1 MGDFQK
7 VVAIA
12 GLTLELGNGKVSLGV
27 TSHSRRIPREV
38 VVVTTATQLTLFVLV
53 VLDVVVAEELGFKA
67 SFSLFSLFVQCSVVV
82 PVAQNMAL
90 GVDRLLFVDVVVV
103 GAVIVTVVTIVV
115 VVIIDDVVVKVD
127 GGCFPN
133 GIDQGIGT
141 TVGKERVDVMG
152 TAAMEDGDVVLGDPV
167 QTVSRVGTE
176 LLGPLLV
183 PILVSVTVL
192 TVVVVVV
199 DRAFGPTARRTRT
212 QKGRK
217 KGKRKNQNAK
227 TKTRQKCVSESNRT
241 ATRHGS
247 SEVRKLLMAKLLT
260 RNHGL

>member
-212 QKGRK
+212 QKGRN
-217 KGKRKNQNAK
+217 KGTRKNQNAK
-227 TKTRQKCVSESNRT
+227 TKTRQKCVSESNRIEQ
-241 ATRHGS
+241 RHDTVV
-247 SEVRKLLMAKLLT
+247 VRFEKY
-260 RNHGL
+260 

>member
-12 GLTLELGNGKVSLGV
+12 GLTLELGNGKLSLGV

-82 PVAQNMAL
+82 PVAQNVAL

-199 DRAFGPTARRTRT
+199 DRAFGP
-212 QKGRK
+212 
-217 KGKRKNQNAK
+217 NA
-227 TKTRQKCVSESNRT
+227 TMDFDPQ
-241 ATRHGS
+241 
-247 SEVRKLLMAKLLT
+247 
-260 RNHGL
+260 GLVIVQV

>member
-212 QKGRK
+212 QKGKIK
-217 KGKRKNQNAK
+217 KEQSKRQ

-247 SEVRKLLMAKLLT
+247 SEVRKLIMAKLLT
-260 RNHGL
+260 RSHGL

>member
-38 VVVTTATQLTLFVLV
+38 VVVTTATQLTLFVV
-53 VLDVVVAEELGFKA
+53 VVVVAEELGFKA
-67 SFSLFSLFVQCSVVV
+67 SFSSLFVQCSVVV

-212 QKGRK
+212 QKGK
-217 KGKRKNQNAK
+217 KGTIKTPNQK
-227 TKTRQKCVSESNRT
+227 SKTRQKCVSESNRIEQ
-241 ATRHGS
+241 RHDTVV
-247 SEVRKLLMAKLLT
+247 VRFEKE
-260 RNHGL
+260 

>member
-217 KGKRKNQNAK
+217 KGKRKSK